1 MSNFPTRRVVI
12 CAPGFPSSLDD
23 SDKPF
28 LLNHGLA
35 LASAGF
41 DVTVVC
47 PSVPGLPN
55 RQIVEGIQVTR
66 KRYAPRRFE
75 TLATTGAMYREAR
88 GIRSIFALSMVVA
101 LIIGVLREST
111 KRDPVVL
118 HGHWWVPGGL
128 AVVLV
133 GLFTRTQSVVHLHG
147 SDSVIVGN
155 FWMRWIARR
164 VMRSATHRLAVSE
177 ELADWGRQL
186 SSRDFEVCP
195 MPIADFYNAPEIL
208 PPVDGPILGVGRLVK
223 EKGFDVLIQAVAQ
236 LDELERPR
244 IVIIGDGPERDA
256 LSNAAQFYEV
266 KLDLLGSLPPE
277 DVASW
282 YLKSRY
288 VVVPSRREGFG
299 LVAAE
304 AAASA
309 RAVIGSRV
317 GSIPSLIDE
326 GVSGLLVRPGSVSE
340 LARSLQ
346 KVDASWGSAGKELVS
361 HLTSA
366 RHGAGLRDLYLRN
379 TIND

>member
-35 LASAGF
+35 LLSAGF
-41 DVTVVC
+41 DVRVVC

-75 TLATTGAMYREAR
+75 TLATTGSMYREAR
-88 GIRSIFALSMVVA
+88 GVRSIFALSMVVS
-101 LIIGVLREST
+101 LTIGVLRESIT
-111 KRDPVVL
+111 RNLVVL

-128 AVVLV
+128 AVVLA

-147 SDSVIVGN
+147 SDSVIVKN

-164 VMRSATHRLAVSE
+164 VMRSATHCLAVSE
-177 ELADWGRQL
+177 TLSDWGEQL
-186 SSRDFEVCP
+186 SSRQVEVCP
-195 MPIADFYNAPEIL
+195 MPIADFYGDAEVT
-208 PPVDGPILGVGRLVK
+208 PPIGGPILGVGRLVN
-223 EKGFDVLIQAVAQ
+223 EKGFDVLIRAVAE
-236 LDELERPR
+236 LDKHERPKV
-244 IVIIGDGPERDA
+244 IIIGDGPERDA
-256 LSNAAQFYEV
+256 LLNEAELLEV
-266 KLDLLGSLPPE
+266 DLELRGLLPPE
-277 DVASW
+277 EVAAW
-282 YLKSRY
+282 YLKSKY

-304 AAASA
+304 AAASS

-317 GSIPSLIDE
+317 GGIPDLIDD
-326 GVSGLLVRPGSVSE
+326 GVSGLLVPPDNVLE
-340 LARSLQ
+340 LAAAL
-346 KVDASWGSAGKELVS
+346 KKIDASWGLAGKGMAVGM
-361 HLTSA
+361 TSKK
-366 RHGAGLRDLYLRN
+366 HGEVLGDLYLR
-379 TIND
+379 DSKDL